1 MIDFGALGK
10 TTVHIGIGEGR
21 YIEVPMLSVVDY
33 AEVQRIQRDLAAVN
47 ARDGATDLERI
58 DAIVEARGK
67 LAGMAKKVMPV
78 ETHDGLMRMDYM
90 EISALVVVLC
100 NGKDDSEH
108 DDPQKKTVLPSQLPV
123 ASLRK

>member
-21 YIEVPMLSVVDY
+21 YIEVPMLSVADY
-33 AEVQRIQRDLAAVN
+33 AEVQRIQRELAAIN
-47 ARDGATDLERI
+47 SRDGATDLERI

-78 ETHDGLMRMDYM
+78 ETHDGLMRMDYL

-100 NGKDDSEH
+100 NGKDDSEG
-108 DDPQKKTVLPSQLPV
+108 DNPQKKTVLPSQLPV

>member
-21 YIEVPMLSVVDY
+21 YIEVPMLSVADY
-33 AEVQRIQRDLAAVN
+33 AEVQRIQRELAAIN
-47 ARDGATDLERI
+47 SRDGATDLERI

-67 LAGMAKKVMPV
+67 LVGMAKKVMPV
-78 ETHDGLMRMDYM
+78 ETHDGLMRMDYL

-100 NGKDDSEH
+100 NGKDDSEG
-108 DDPQKKTVLPSQLPV
+108 DNPQKKTVLPSQLPV